1 MGQKQELSLF
11 RNEQR
16 NRQIKELKGGRHG
29 RQGMCIFN
37 IPKQSSFRC
46 IGNVLLYSLDVP
58 GHESL
63 VTAPRQ
69 GQARHHFEGKEVGA
83 PAGWRRAIFLA
94 EFGIRWRKLHHVF
107 DPIKAR
113 NGGVVQSKHGNESG

>member
-1 MGQKQELSLF
+1 MGQKQELPLF

-16 NRQIKELKGGRHG
+16 NRQIKELKGGGHG
-29 RQGMCIFN
+29 RQGMGVFN
-37 IPKQSSFRC
+37 IPKKSSFRC

-58 GHESL
+58 RHESL

-69 GQARHHFEGKEVGA
+69 GQARHHFERKEIGA
-83 PAGWRRAIFLA
+83 PARAIFLA

-107 DPIKAR
+107 DPVKAR
-113 NGGVVQSKHGNESG
+113 NGGVVQSKHGDESG